1 VSKWVW
7 FVAGLV
13 GLDQLTK
20 WVIEQTF
27 EFGQRLNLLPFFD
40 LILIYNTGA
49 AFSFLASGSGWQRW
63 LLIGIAS
70 VAIIFI
76 IWLMRKEANRPLSRF
91 SLALILSGAIGN
103 LIDRVWHGHVI
114 DFLLVYWQNWYYP
127 AFNVADMAISVGA
140 VLLIFD
146 EWRRWRE
153 SKTGNQ
159 PGAES

>member
-7 FVAGLV
+7 FVTGLV

-27 EFGQRLNLLPFFD
+27 AFGQRLNLLPFFD

-63 LLIGIAS
+63 VLIVIAFA
-70 VAIIFI
+70 AIIFI
-76 IWLMRKEANRPLSRF
+76 IWLMRKEASRPLSQL

-103 LIDRVWHGHVI
+103 LIDRIWHGHVI

-127 AFNVADMAISVGA
+127 AFNVADMAISIGA

-153 SKTGNQ
+153 SKTGAQ
-159 PGAES
+159 PGEGS